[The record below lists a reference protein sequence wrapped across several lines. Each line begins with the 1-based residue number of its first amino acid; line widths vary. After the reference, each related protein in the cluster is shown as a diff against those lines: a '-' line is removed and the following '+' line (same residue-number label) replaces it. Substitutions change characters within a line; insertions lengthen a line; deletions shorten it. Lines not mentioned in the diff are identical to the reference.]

1 MSSRKIRVSTSLP
14 SGSRAW
20 MLRGVEAICGT
31 MEQAQDLGSA
41 GISVDKRSTS
51 LKFQFS
57 HQENGNKSSLPHRNV
72 MNTKSKDTEI
82 AS

>member
-1 MSSRKIRVSTSLP
+1 
-14 SGSRAW
+14 
-20 MLRGVEAICGT
+20 
-31 MEQAQDLGSA
+31 MEKAQDLESA